1 MTLNTVGE
9 SVHTP
14 NWLAHSVLAFI
25 MEGINRKIGAIT
37 PSVRNTEAEKF
48 SPEKFLA
55 TPVLNNSRL
64 MDLSLQE
71 SGVLINYV
79 LEHKLLEE
87 KTFLA
92 SFWGSLE
99 VALAFVARELARKGF
114 KISDEAKAY
123 FDKIDNKFS
132 NDFLSG
138 IWAQAN

>member
-9 SVHTP
+9 SVHTL
-14 NWLAHSVLAFI
+14 NWFTHKLVAVVGDFA
-25 MEGINRKIGAIT
+25 RKIGAIT

-71 SGVLINYV
+71 SGVLVNYV
-79 LEHKLLEE
+79 LEHRLLEE
-87 KTFLA
+87 ETFLA
-92 SFWGSLE
+92 RFGWSLE
-99 VALAFVARELARKGF
+99 VALAFIARELARRGL

-123 FDKIDNKFS
+123 FDEIDNKFS